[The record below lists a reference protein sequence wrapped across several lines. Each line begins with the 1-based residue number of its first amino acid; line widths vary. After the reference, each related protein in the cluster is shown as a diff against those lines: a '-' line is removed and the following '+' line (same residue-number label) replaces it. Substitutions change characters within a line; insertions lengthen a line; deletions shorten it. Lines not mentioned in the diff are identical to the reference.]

1 LVAPKLID
9 VNYDGPQ
16 RIDRYDL
23 VAEIASGG
31 MATVF
36 LANLSGV
43 GGFRRFVAIKR
54 LHPHLAREQEFVEMF
69 LDEARLAAGIHH
81 PHVVPI
87 LEVGASERGYYLVME
102 YIEGDTLARL
112 LARAATSGN
121 RLPAN
126 IGTRIVVEMLSG
138 LHAAHELRDE
148 QGNPTEL
155 VHRDVS
161 PQNILVGIDGGTRIT
176 DFGVARAASRLSAT
190 RAGQLKGKIAYMA
203 PEQAMGDPAVDRRA
217 DVFSAGIVLWEVL
230 AARRLFKAENEAATL
245 SRVISEPIPDIREV
259 NPRVDPDV
267 AAVVMT
273 ALQRDREARYPTCQ
287 DFADDLEAAAQAA
300 GALATSREVSAYV
313 TSVIGQ
319 EIAQQREAVRAWLAR
334 SEPSQAMAPDMMASG
349 HSSLPPSRSSAPMMG
364 VSGEKSGMVPTQREH
379 VAPAVDELPP
389 FARRS
394 KTPVVIAIAAII
406 GFAIVGLLA
415 LAFGSGRGSE
425 TPPSHPVATAT
436 APQPP
441 PTVAPPAPEQSPAA
455 TASVAPAGQP
465 TSVVPATPHYGSH
478 ATASR
483 GRRSSAAAETTA
495 TAAPAAP
502 PATPAAPTA
511 TAPPPPKPAD
521 DVDLSSPYR

>member
-1 LVAPKLID
+1 MAAPKLID

-81 PHVVPI
+81 PNVVPI
-87 LEVGASERGYYLVME
+87 LEVGAIERGYYLVME

-121 RLPAN
+121 RLPPN
-126 IGTRIVVEMLSG
+126 IGTRIVVEMLAG

-161 PQNILVGIDGGTRIT
+161 PQNILVGNDGTTRIT

-203 PEQAMGDPAVDRRA
+203 PEQAIGDPSVDRRA
-217 DVFSAGIVLWEVL
+217 DVFSSGIVLWEVL

-245 SRVISEPIPDIREV
+245 SRVISESIPHICDV
-259 NPRVDPDV
+259 NPRIDPEV
-267 AAVVMT
+267 GAVVMT
-273 ALQRDREARYPTCQ
+273 ALQRDRDARYRTCQ
-287 DFADDLEAAAQAA
+287 DFADDLESAAQLA
-300 GALATSREVSAYV
+300 GVLATSREVASYV
-313 TSVIGQ
+313 GGVIGQ

-334 SEPSQAMAPDMMASG
+334 SEPSQAIPDMVELP
-349 HSSLPPSRSSAPMMG
+349 HSSMPPPLTGAASFG
-364 VSGEKSGMVPTQREH
+364 SGGERSGMVATQAET
-379 VAPAVDELPP
+379 AE
-389 FARRS
+389 FRS
-394 KTPVVIAIAAII
+394 GVRSRTPIIIALAAII
-406 GFAIVGLLA
+406 GFAIVGLLV
-415 LAFGSGRGSE
+415 LAFGRGSE
-425 TPPSHPVATAT
+425 GPAAGH
-436 APQPP
+436 PP
-441 PTVAPPAPEQSPAA
+441 PTLHAAASSELPPRAPEPEAKAAPDQPQTPAGSDLTPRPRAAGREVAPGPRAAPAPR
-455 TASVAPAGQP
+455 G
-465 TSVVPATPHYGSH
+465 
-478 ATASR
+478 
-483 GRRSSAAAETTA
+483 GRRAASS
-495 TAAPAAP
+495 PGISAAP
-502 PATPAAPTA
+502 PAGA
-511 TAPPPPKPAD
+511 TSAQRPLAPKPAD
-521 DVDLSSPYR
+521 TPSDVDLSSPYR